1 TIEILRGLRDRY
13 EAHHQVKF
21 TDEALVA
28 AADLSDRYVSGRYL
42 PDKAIDL
49 MDEAG
54 ARVALATGA
63 PTTGTREL
71 EEELDHRQ
79 REKEQAVAR
88 EDYER
93 ARELRDEIAGLQ
105 ARIEE
110 AREGRRGIAE
120 VTVEDIASVVSRA
133 TGIPVAQLTEEE
145 RDRLLGLEEHL
156 HQRVIGQNEAVSAV
170 AEAVRRSLAGL
181 SDPVRRIGSFLSLG
195 PTGVGKTEL
204 ARALA
209 EALCSEQDRMIRL
222 DMSEFQ
228 DRDTV
233 SRLVGAPPG
242 YVGYEEAGQ
251 LTEQVRRRP
260 YAVVLLDEIEKAHPD
275 VFNLLLQVL
284 DDGRLTDAQGRVVN
298 FKNTVLIMTSN
309 LGSDLISDDRALGFA
324 ADGDEAAAREQ
335 DLQARMMRRLR
346 EELRPEFLNRI
357 DDIVIVRQ
365 LTREQLGQRADL
377 MLERPRRRPHAQDI
391 TVSRTDAA
399 LAGPVHRGY
408 ERSLGARPI
417 RRTIQRDVDNQRWEM
432 LLDGRLSPGQ
442 HVTVGAA
449 EGRLNFA

>member
-1 TIEILRGLRDRY
+1 
-13 EAHHQVKF
+13 
-21 TDEALVA
+21 
-28 AADLSDRYVSGRYL
+28 RYL

-170 AEAVRRSLAGL
+170 AEAVRRSRAGL
-181 SDPVRRIGSFLSLG
+181 SDPARPIGSFLFLG

-209 EALCSEQDRMIRL
+209 EALFGEQHRMIRL
-222 DMSEFQ
+222 DISEFQ
-228 DRDTV
+228 ARHTL
-233 SRLVGAPPG
+233 SPLVGAPPV
-242 YVGYEEAGQ
+242 YVGYEDADQ
-251 LTEQVRRRP
+251 LAEQVRRKP
-260 YAVVLLDEIEKAHPD
+260 YSVILLDEIEKAHPD

-284 DDGRLTDAQGRVVN
+284 EDGRLTDGQGRTVD
-298 FKNTVLIMTSN
+298 FRNTVLIMTSN
-309 LGSDLISDDRALGFA
+309 LGADVIMAHRDD
-324 ADGDEAAAREQ
+324 EQ
-335 DLQARMMRRLR
+335 GLRSQLSRLLQMRF
-346 EELRPEFLNRI
+346 RPEFLNRV
-357 DDIVIVRQ
+357 DETIVFRG
-365 LTREQLGQRADL
+365 LDAEQLRQITVL
-377 MLERPRRRPHAQDI
+377 LLEETRRRLH
-391 TVSRTDAA
+391 
-399 LAGPVHRGY
+399 
-408 ERSLGARPI
+408 
-417 RRTIQRDVDNQRWEM
+417 
-432 LLDGRLSPGQ
+432 
-442 HVTVGAA
+442 
-449 EGRLNFA
+449 

>member
-1 TIEILRGLRDRY
+1 EYRRYVEKDAALERRFQPILVPEPSVEDTIELLRGLRDRY

-170 AEAVRRSLAGL
+170 AEAVRRSRAGL
-181 SDPVRRIGSFLSLG
+181 SDPARPIGSFLFLG
-195 PTGVGKTEL
+195 P
-204 ARALA
+204 
-209 EALCSEQDRMIRL
+209 
-222 DMSEFQ
+222 
-228 DRDTV
+228 
-233 SRLVGAPPG
+233 
-242 YVGYEEAGQ
+242 
-251 LTEQVRRRP
+251 
-260 YAVVLLDEIEKAHPD
+260 
-275 VFNLLLQVL
+275 
-284 DDGRLTDAQGRVVN
+284 
-298 FKNTVLIMTSN
+298 
-309 LGSDLISDDRALGFA
+309 
-324 ADGDEAAAREQ
+324 
-335 DLQARMMRRLR
+335 
-346 EELRPEFLNRI
+346 
-357 DDIVIVRQ
+357 
-365 LTREQLGQRADL
+365 
-377 MLERPRRRPHAQDI
+377 
-391 TVSRTDAA
+391 
-399 LAGPVHRGY
+399 
-408 ERSLGARPI
+408 
-417 RRTIQRDVDNQRWEM
+417 
-432 LLDGRLSPGQ
+432 
-442 HVTVGAA
+442 
-449 EGRLNFA
+449 